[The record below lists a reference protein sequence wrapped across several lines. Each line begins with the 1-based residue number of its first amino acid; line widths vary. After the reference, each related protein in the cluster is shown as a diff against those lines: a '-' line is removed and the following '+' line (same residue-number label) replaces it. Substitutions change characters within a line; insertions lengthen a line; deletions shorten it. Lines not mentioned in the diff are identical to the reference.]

1 VTAQMYA
8 FVLYQGGHEARNDNG
23 PLLLGDLDLDPQWAG
38 VTRRRLNGY
47 LAGEL
52 RRRGIREDQWD
63 EYELWVFPL
72 GRDQG
77 PARNATF
84 RWAFT
89 PDDPHGEES
98 PR

>member
-8 FVLYQGGHEARNDNG
+8 FVLYRGGHEARNDNG
-23 PLLLGDLDLDPQWAG
+23 PLLGDLDLDPQW
-38 VTRRRLNGY
+38 
-47 LAGEL
+47 AGEL